1 MSQHRVLLVDDD
13 PSLLRLL
20 SLRLRAEQ
28 YAVETAESA
37 EQALS
42 KLAICQPHLVITDL
56 KMDDM
61 DGVQLF
67 DRIHQQ
73 QPTLPVILL
82 TAHGSISG
90 AVDATRRGFYSYLTK
105 PFDSKDLLREMR
117 EALQHAPSDAP
128 TEPDSGAAGDGG
140 WRARIITC
148 SGKMAELLA
157 RAQRIAH
164 SEASVL
170 IQGPSGSGKEL
181 IAGAIHAA
189 SPRAA
194 APFVAINCAAIPD
207 NLLESELFGHKKGA
221 FTGADRNRTGL
232 VESANG
238 GTLFLDEA
246 GDMPLEFQA
255 KLLRFLEERRVRPVG
270 SSSSIDVDVRLVSA
284 THVDLERAVETGK
297 FREDLYYRLNVV
309 ALDVPALA
317 ERREDIKLLANHFM
331 QQVIERNPHCQARSF
346 SPEALNRLISAPWP
360 GNVRQLRNVIEQV
373 CVLSST
379 QVISEQLVGGAL
391 RGKDDAMQP
400 LAEAQS
406 AFERDYLMSLLRT
419 TAGNVTQAA
428 KLAKRNRTEFYKL
441 LNKHKLDAALF
452 RQSN

>member
-20 SLRLRAEQ
+20 SLRLRAED
-28 YAVETAESA
+28 YVVDTADNA
-37 EQALS
+37 EQALA
-42 KLAICQPHLVITDL
+42 KLEVTQPHLVITDL

-67 DRIHQQ
+67 DRIHQM
-73 QPTLPVILL
+73 QPALPIILL

-105 PFDSKDLLREMR
+105 PFDSKDLLHEMR
-117 EALQHAPSDAP
+117 QALQHAPVEISEGAQLDG
-128 TEPDSGAAGDGG
+128 DSH
-140 WRARIITC
+140 WRSRIITQ
-148 SGKMAELLA
+148 SSKMAELLA

-164 SEASVL
+164 SDASVL
-170 IQGPSGSGKEL
+170 IQGASGSGKEL
-181 IAGAIHAA
+181 IAEAIHGA
-189 SPRAA
+189 SPRCD

-270 SSSSIDVDVRLVSA
+270 SSETIAVDVRLVSA
-284 THVDLERAVETGK
+284 THVNLEQAVENGN

-309 ALDVPALA
+309 TLDVPALA
-317 ERREDIKLLANHFM
+317 DRREDISLLANHFM
-331 QQVIERNPHCQARSF
+331 QILIEQNPHCQARSL
-346 SPEALNRLISAPWP
+346 SPEALNKLISAPWP
-360 GNVRQLRNVIEQV
+360 GNVRQLRNVMEQV

-379 QVISEQLVGGAL
+379 QVVSEQMVTNAL
-391 RGKDDAMQP
+391 RGKDDRMQP
-400 LAEAQS
+400 LAEAQTE
-406 AFERDYLMSLLRT
+406 FERDYLLSLLRT
-419 TAGNVTQAA
+419 TGGNVTHAA

-452 RQSN
+452 RKTN

>member
-20 SLRLRAEQ
+20 SLRLRAED
-28 YAVETAESA
+28 YTVDTANNA
-37 EQALS
+37 EQALA
-42 KLAICQPHLVITDL
+42 KLEVTQPHLVITDL

-67 DRIHQQ
+67 DRIHQM

-105 PFDSKDLLREMR
+105 PFDSKDLLHEMHQ
-117 EALQHAPSDAP
+117 ALQHAPVEISADDQLDG
-128 TEPDSGAAGDGG
+128 DSH
-140 WRARIITC
+140 WRSRIITQ
-148 SGKMAELLA
+148 SSKMAELLA

-164 SEASVL
+164 SDASVL
-170 IQGPSGSGKEL
+170 IQGASGSGKEL
-181 IAGAIHAA
+181 IAEAIHGA
-189 SPRAA
+189 SPRCE

-232 VESANG
+232 IESANG

-255 KLLRFLEERRVRPVG
+255 KLLRFLEERRIRPVG
-270 SSSSIDVDVRLVSA
+270 SSETIAVDVRLVSA
-284 THVDLERAVETGK
+284 THINLEQAVENGN

-309 ALDVPALA
+309 TLDVPALA
-317 ERREDIKLLANHFM
+317 DRREDISLLANHFM
-331 QQVIERNPHCQARSF
+331 QIVIEQNPHCQARSL
-346 SPEALNRLISAPWP
+346 SPEALNKLISAPWP
-360 GNVRQLRNVIEQV
+360 GNVRQLRNVMEQV

-379 QVISEQLVGGAL
+379 QVISEQMVTNAL
-391 RGKDDAMQP
+391 RGKDDRMQP
-400 LAEAQS
+400 LAEAQTE
-406 AFERDYLMSLLRT
+406 FERDYLLSLLRT
-419 TAGNVTQAA
+419 TGGNVTHAA

-452 RQSN
+452 RKTN

>member
-20 SLRLRAEQ
+20 SLRLHAED
-28 YAVETAESA
+28 YAVDTADNA
-37 EQALS
+37 EQALA
-42 KLAICQPHLVITDL
+42 KLEVTQPHLLITDL

-67 DRIHQQ
+67 DRIHQI

-105 PFDSKDLLREMR
+105 PFDSKDLLHEMQQ
-117 EALQHAPSDAP
+117 ALQHAPVEISEGVQLDG
-128 TEPDSGAAGDGG
+128 DSH
-140 WRARIITC
+140 WRSRIITQ
-148 SGKMAELLA
+148 SSKMAELLA

-164 SEASVL
+164 SDASVL
-170 IQGPSGSGKEL
+170 IQGASGSGKEL
-181 IAGAIHAA
+181 IAEAIHGA
-189 SPRAA
+189 SPRCD

-255 KLLRFLEERRVRPVG
+255 KLLRFLEERRIRPVG
-270 SSSSIDVDVRLVSA
+270 SSETIAVDVRLVSA
-284 THVDLERAVETGK
+284 THVNLEQAVENGN

-309 ALDVPALA
+309 TLDVPALA
-317 ERREDIKLLANHFM
+317 DRREDISLLANHFM
-331 QQVIERNPHCQARSF
+331 QIVIEQNPHCQARSL
-346 SPEALNRLISAPWP
+346 SPEALNKLISAPWP
-360 GNVRQLRNVIEQV
+360 GNVRQLRNVMEQV

-379 QVISEQLVGGAL
+379 QVVSEQMVTNAL
-391 RGKDDAMQP
+391 RGKDDKMQP
-400 LAEAQS
+400 LAEAQTE
-406 AFERDYLMSLLRT
+406 FERDYLLSLLRT
-419 TAGNVTQAA
+419 TGGNVTHAA

-452 RQSN
+452 RKTN

>member
-20 SLRLRAEQ
+20 SLRLRAED
-28 YAVETAESA
+28 YAVDTADNA
-37 EQALS
+37 EQALA
-42 KLAICQPHLVITDL
+42 KLEVTQPHLVITDL

-67 DRIHQQ
+67 DRIHQM

-105 PFDSKDLLREMR
+105 PFDSKDLLHEMQQ
-117 EALQHAPSDAP
+117 ALQHAPVEISAD
-128 TEPDSGAAGDGG
+128 EQLEGDSH
-140 WRARIITC
+140 WRSRIITQ
-148 SGKMAELLA
+148 SSKMAELLA

-164 SEASVL
+164 SDASVL
-170 IQGPSGSGKEL
+170 IQGASGSGKEL
-181 IAGAIHAA
+181 IAEAIHGA
-189 SPRAA
+189 SPRCN

-232 VESANG
+232 VESANS

-270 SSSSIDVDVRLVSA
+270 SSETIAVDVRLVSA
-284 THVDLERAVETGK
+284 THVNLEKAVEDGS

-309 ALDVPALA
+309 TLDVPALA
-317 ERREDIKLLANHFM
+317 DRREDISLLANHFM
-331 QQVIERNPHCQARSF
+331 QIVIEQNPHCQARSL
-346 SPEALNRLISAPWP
+346 SPEALNKLISAPWP
-360 GNVRQLRNVIEQV
+360 GNVRQLRNVMEQV

-379 QVISEQLVGGAL
+379 QVVSEQMVTNAL
-391 RGKDDAMQP
+391 RGKDDKMQP
-400 LAEAQS
+400 LAEAQTE
-406 AFERDYLMSLLRT
+406 FERDYLLSLLRT
-419 TAGNVTQAA
+419 TGGNVTHAA

-452 RQSN
+452 RKTS

>member
-13 PSLLRLL
+13 PGLLRLL
-20 SLRLRAEQ
+20 SLRLHAEGYQ
-28 YAVETAESA
+28 IDTANSA
-37 EQALS
+37 EQALA
-42 KLAICQPHLVITDL
+42 KLEVSQPQLVITDL

-67 DRIHQQ
+67 DHIHQA

-105 PFDSKDLLREMR
+105 PFDSKDLLKEMQQ
-117 EALQHAPSDAP
+117 ALQHAPV
-128 TEPDSGAAGDGG
+128 EPLTDESEGDDSH
-140 WRARIITC
+140 WRSRIITQ
-148 SGKMAELLA
+148 SAKMTELLA

-170 IQGPSGSGKEL
+170 IQGASGSGKEL
-181 IAGAIHAA
+181 IAEAIHEA
-189 SPRAA
+189 STRHE

-207 NLLESELFGHKKGA
+207 HLLESELFGHKKGA

-232 VESANG
+232 VESANS
-238 GTLFLDEA
+238 GTLFLDEV

-270 SSSSIDVDVRLVSA
+270 SSETIPVDVRLVSA
-284 THVDLERAVETGK
+284 THVDLEEAVEDNR

-309 ALDVPALA
+309 TLDVPSLA
-317 ERREDIKLLANHFM
+317 ERREDISLLANHFLNL
-331 QQVIERNPHCQARSF
+331 VIEQNPHCQARSL
-346 SPEALNRLISAPWP
+346 SPEALNRLVSAPWP
-360 GNVRQLRNVIEQV
+360 GNVRQLRNVMEQS
-373 CVLSST
+373 CILSST
-379 QVISEQLVGGAL
+379 QVISEQLISNAL
-391 RGKDDAMQP
+391 RGKDDKMQP
-400 LAEAQS
+400 LAEAQA
-406 AFERDYLMSLLRT
+406 AFERDYLVSLLRT
-419 TAGNVTQAA
+419 TSGNVTHAA

-441 LNKHKLDAALF
+441 LKKHTLDAALF
-452 RQSN
+452 RKTN

>member
-20 SLRLRAEQ
+20 SLRLRAED
-28 YAVETAESA
+28 YLVDTAQNA
-37 EQALS
+37 EQALA
-42 KLAICQPHLVITDL
+42 KLEVTQPQLVITDL

-67 DRIHQQ
+67 ERIHQT

-105 PFDSKDLLREMR
+105 PFDSKDLLTEMQQ
-117 EALQHAPSDAP
+117 ALQHAPVESVDIDVSD
-128 TEPDSGAAGDGG
+128 EDKH
-140 WRARIITC
+140 WRSNIITQ
-148 SGKMAELLA
+148 SAKMAELLA

-170 IQGPSGSGKEL
+170 IQGASGSGKEL
-181 IAGAIHAA
+181 IAEAIHAA
-189 SPRAA
+189 SARHES
-194 APFVAINCAAIPD
+194 PFVAINCAAIPD

-221 FTGADRNRTGL
+221 FTGADRNRVGL

-270 SSSSIDVDVRLVSA
+270 SSETIAVDVRLVSA
-284 THVDLERAVETGK
+284 THVNLEKAVEDGS

-309 ALDVPALA
+309 TLDVPPLA
-317 ERREDIKLLANHFM
+317 DRREDISLLANHFLSL
-331 QQVIERNPHCQARSF
+331 VIEQNPHCQARSL
-346 SPEALNRLISAPWP
+346 SPEALNRLVSAPWP
-360 GNVRQLRNVIEQV
+360 GNVRQLRNVMEQV

-379 QVISEQLVGGAL
+379 QVISEQLITNAL
-391 RGKDDAMQP
+391 RGKDDRMQP
-400 LAEAQS
+400 LAEAQT
-406 AFERDYLMSLLRT
+406 AFERDYLVSLLRT
-419 TAGNVTQAA
+419 TSGNVTHAA

-441 LNKHKLDAALF
+441 LSKHKLDAALF
-452 RQSN
+452 RK

>member
-20 SLRLRAEQ
+20 SLRLRAED
-28 YAVETAESA
+28 YVVDTADNA
-37 EQALS
+37 EQALA
-42 KLAICQPHLVITDL
+42 KLEVTQPHLVITDL

-67 DRIHQQ
+67 DRIHQM

-105 PFDSKDLLREMR
+105 PFDSKDLLHEMQQ
-117 EALQHAPSDAP
+117 ALQHAPVEISAD
-128 TEPDSGAAGDGG
+128 EQLDGDSH
-140 WRARIITC
+140 WRARIITQ
-148 SGKMAELLA
+148 SSKMAELLA

-164 SEASVL
+164 SDASVL
-170 IQGPSGSGKEL
+170 IQGASGSGKEL
-181 IAGAIHAA
+181 IAEAIHGA
-189 SPRAA
+189 SPRSA

-270 SSSSIDVDVRLVSA
+270 SSETIAVDVRLVSA
-284 THVDLERAVETGK
+284 THVNLEQAVEDGN

-309 ALDVPALA
+309 TLDVPALA
-317 ERREDIKLLANHFM
+317 DRREDISLLANHFM
-331 QQVIERNPHCQARSF
+331 QILIEQNPHCQARSL
-346 SPEALNRLISAPWP
+346 SPEALNKLISAPWP
-360 GNVRQLRNVIEQV
+360 GNVRQLRNVMEQV

-379 QVISEQLVGGAL
+379 QVVSEQMITNAL
-391 RGKDDAMQP
+391 RGKDDRMQP
-400 LAEAQS
+400 LAEAQTE
-406 AFERDYLMSLLRT
+406 FERDYLLSLLRT
-419 TAGNVTQAA
+419 TGGNVTHAA

-452 RQSN
+452 RKTS